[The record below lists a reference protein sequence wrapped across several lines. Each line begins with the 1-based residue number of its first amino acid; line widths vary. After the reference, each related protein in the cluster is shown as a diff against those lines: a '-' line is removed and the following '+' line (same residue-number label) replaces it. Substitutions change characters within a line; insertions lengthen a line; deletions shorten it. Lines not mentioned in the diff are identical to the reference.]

1 MGCKMRRNESS
12 LWEQQNDGHAVEWM
26 KTHTIQDLKLMAFQ
40 MDQQG
45 EDSLDIWG
53 LINDLR
59 VMSH

>member
-1 MGCKMRRNESS
+1 MRRNESS
-12 LWEQQNDGHAVEWM
+12 LWEQQNDDHAVEWM

-59 VMSH
+59 VMSN